1 MGDVAEPALNGYT
14 NGQTNGRTN
23 GQTNE
28 HANGHANGRHPG
40 DLFVDDRPPSVG
52 IGATNS
58 GVADMPS
65 TNSSS
70 FVSKDVAPIAIIGM
84 SCRLSGDVSSAEE
97 LWQLCSRARSGWSPI
112 PKDRWSQ
119 QGYFHPNASRTG
131 TYNAEGGHFIQ
142 EDVGLFDAPFFNISA
157 QEARSIDPQQRLLL
171 ECTYEALENAGV
183 PKETI
188 VGRNV
193 GVFVGGS
200 FSDYSLFC
208 LRDADTVP
216 AYEAT
221 GTAQSVLSNRLSY
234 YFDLKGP
241 SVTVDTACSSTL
253 SALHLACQSL
263 RSGESSQAIVGGSHL
278 NLVPEIFISM
288 SNSRYFA
295 FGFSFMRST
304 NIWRLLS
311 QAGKSFS
318 FDDKASGFGRG
329 EGIGCIVL
337 KNLDDAIADGDRI
350 RAVIRN
356 TGMNQ
361 DGRTQGISMPNGAAQ
376 AELIRS
382 VYDSAGLDV
391 NDTGYVE
398 AHGTGTKVGDPIEAA
413 ALHSVFGTGR
423 SPKDPLY
430 IGSIKSNIGHAE
442 GSSGIVAIIKTALML
457 EKGFI
462 LPNIN
467 FKKPNAAI
475 PLAKWNMKVPRTQ
488 IPWPR
493 KKRLAS
499 VNNFGFGGT
508 NCHVVLEGPPR
519 LSRSARVNN
528 QKSNG
533 VTSELLKGMGMDP
546 LPVSKLGIASH
557 KIRFLFVLSAN
568 SEKSVKAQ
576 MSDLQIYLEQRPET
590 LELSVMG
597 KLAYTLCQ
605 RRSFLTWKVAI
616 SAATSSELIHKLS
629 NPELR
634 PVSAFR
640 APKISFVF
648 TGQGAQWHAMG
659 RELMRIYPVFA
670 SAIETADEYLQS
682 LGADWSLITEL
693 SKDAES
699 SLVDQAY
706 VSQPACTAIQVALV
720 RLLSSWGIHPG
731 AVVGHSS
738 GEIAAAFAAGI
749 LSLQVCLKIA
759 YYRGLA
765 TVDFKTKYPDLRGSM
780 MAIGA
785 GQDDV
790 QPLLKGLKSGRA
802 VVACINSPSS
812 ITTSGDEEA
821 IAELQGIVEEKGFFN
836 RKLRVDMAYHSHHM
850 ELVADHYLAS
860 LKDIQPRKSAK
871 TRYFSSVTG
880 LEISGTDLGASY
892 WVKNLISPVQFSQ
905 ALGNMCLT
913 LNEAISSQQEN
924 SILVEVGPHGA
935 LEGPVKQTLKASGVT
950 LSSVEYAPTLIRN
963 KDAVETMQQ
972 LGATLFTRGQHLS
985 FEAINFPRSRDRTMG
1000 LLTDLPRYPWQ
1011 HTTRYWHQSR
1021 IADNRRFIRQ
1031 FPRNDILGALA
1042 DDSNDLEPRW
1052 RNIIRLED
1060 MPWLRDHQIQS
1071 NIVFPMA
1078 GYVTMAMEA
1087 AFQRATTRNVKFDRY
1102 EFREI
1107 SANRALIIEEST
1119 DVETMITL
1127 RPYNEGTK
1135 KSTDTWD
1142 EFRIFAWTSD
1152 KGWVEHCRGLVGVQK
1167 DKSINI
1173 VDGQRQIEAQK
1184 ESVRNQKS
1192 MMEEKC
1198 TEAVDIDKL
1207 AANLRNLGVNYG
1219 PAFQRFVECRTIDQ
1233 LAVAEVEL
1241 ADTTAMMPHKF
1252 EPELIMH
1259 PAHLDLIIQI
1269 LWPLLGAG
1277 RTGWDKIYMPS
1288 GFKRLSISPNVTKAP
1303 GSRLRVY
1310 GSSPKI
1316 SPLVVKPVELNVF
1329 ATQDSNPDDACVV
1342 LEGYTITPIHH
1353 DTSNFNSSDIRDLC
1367 YKINW
1372 EPFQV
1377 DEAPSKVEEMDI
1389 VLICEDLPTTF
1400 PLSKLQRSLEKLTGK
1415 TPLTIPL
1422 KQVKPDGKFYIM
1434 LDELNHS
1441 LLGNIRQEDFTLL
1454 KDLLASA
1461 KGILWVVEGAY
1472 LESDSPN
1479 GNMAIGL
1486 ARTVRSETALKFATI
1501 DLDQRQN
1508 GSAADASKVITD
1520 AFISIFNPSS
1530 SSEGSEMEYME
1541 RDGNIYVPR
1550 VVKDDEMSKFVHQQL
1565 RESGPEPE
1573 LQRFSQKGRPLKM
1586 TIGNPG
1592 LLDTLHFIDDY
1603 TLSTPLADNYVEIEV
1618 KAVGLNFKDVM
1629 IAMGHLANE
1638 HIGIEC
1644 SGVITQVGS
1653 AVPDLRVGDRVCAI
1667 AEGSFASYI
1676 RCRATSVSQI
1686 EDGLSFETAST
1697 IPVIWSTAYYSLV
1710 HVARLEKGESVLIHA
1725 AAGGV
1730 GQAAI
1735 ILAQMIEAEIFVT
1748 VGSAEKKAYL
1758 MTEYK
1763 IPEDRIFFS
1772 RDTSFASQIQAAT
1785 SNRGVDVVLNSLAGD
1800 ALLATWQCLAHFG
1813 RFVEIGK
1820 RDIVTNTR
1828 LEMATFAKNVT
1839 FSSVDL
1845 VVVLSERPPLMKR
1858 LLSEVFDLY
1867 RRGIVRPITPLSIYP
1882 ISDIESGFRALQSGK
1897 NLGKI
1902 AITLG
1907 EADMVK
1913 AVPPKLSDTLLRSDA
1928 SYLII
1933 GGTGG
1938 LGKSITRWMARK
1950 GAKHIILASRS
1961 SRVSDSVQTLIQDL
1975 DAEGTNVSVH
1985 QCDVAKEEDVTRLV
1999 SETADLLPI
2008 RGVIHSAMV
2017 LNDILFEK
2025 MSFDNYKNVVQP
2037 KVAGAWNLHNSLS
2050 GKELEFFIMLSS
2062 AAGIVGNKGQAA
2074 YSAANTFMNAFAQ
2087 YRVRRGLPATAIDL
2101 AAVSDV
2107 GYLADNTDRKD
2118 LVMASMG
2125 SEGVNEAELHALIA
2139 AAISNKISN
2148 SCSNHCITG
2157 LDITP
2162 GSQAPS
2168 WMLDTKFAS
2177 IRPKLDATAKSTT
2190 KVSLR
2195 QSLKQAG
2202 TIEEAEALV
2211 YSGLVDKVSA
2221 ILMIAK
2227 DEIDGRQPIA
2237 AYGLDSLV
2245 AVEIRNWVTRE
2256 TDANLQVLELL
2267 SSGSLIALSH
2277 IIVKKS
2283 ALVDP
2288 SLFGKTD
2295 DGDSG

>member
-1 MGDVAEPALNGYT
+1 MA
-14 NGQTNGRTN
+14 
-23 GQTNE
+23 
-28 HANGHANGRHPG
+28 
-40 DLFVDDRPPSVG
+40 
-52 IGATNS
+52 
-58 GVADMPS
+58 
-65 TNSSS
+65 
-70 FVSKDVAPIAIIGM
+70 
-84 SCRLSGDVSSAEE
+84 CRLSGNVSSAEE

-112 PKDRWSQ
+112 PKERWSQ

-131 TYNAEGGHFIQ
+131 TYNAEGGHFLQ

-183 PKETI
+183 PKETV
-188 VGRNV
+188 VGQNV

-200 FSDYSLFC
+200 FSDYSLYC

-241 SVTVDTACSSTL
+241 SITVDTACSSTL

-288 SNSRYFA
+288 SNSR
-295 FGFSFMRST
+295 
-304 NIWRLLS
+304 LLS
-311 QAGKSFS
+311 QTGKSLS
-318 FDDKASGFGRG
+318 FDNRASGFGRG

-337 KNLDDAIADGDRI
+337 KKLDDAIANGDRI
-350 RAVIRN
+350 RAVIRS

-361 DGRTQGISMPNGAAQ
+361 DGRTQGISMPNGTAQ

-382 VYDSAGLDV
+382 VYESAGLDV

-413 ALHSVFGTGR
+413 ALHAVFGSGR
-423 SPKDPLY
+423 SAKDPLY

-442 GSSGIVAIIKTALML
+442 GSSGIVAVIKTALML

-467 FKKPNAAI
+467 FKRPNEAI
-475 PLAKWNMKVPRTQ
+475 PLAEWNMKVPKTQ

-499 VNNFGFGGT
+499 INNFGFGGT

-519 LSRSARVNN
+519 PSKSDRINN
-528 QKSNG
+528 HKSNG
-533 VTSELLKGMGMDP
+533 TMSDSLKGLGLSP

-568 SEKSVKAQ
+568 GEKSVKAQ
-576 MSDLQIYLEQRPET
+576 MQGLQMYLEQRPET

-605 RRSFLTWKVAI
+605 RRSFLTWKVAV

-629 NPELR
+629 NPDLR
-634 PVSAFR
+634 PASAFH
-640 APKISFVF
+640 APRVSFVF

-670 SAIETADEYLQS
+670 STIELADEYLQS
-682 LGADWSLITEL
+682 LGAGWSLTDEL

-699 SLVDQAY
+699 TLVDQAY
-706 VSQPACTAIQVALV
+706 ISQPACTAIQIALV
-720 RLLSSWGIHPG
+720 RLLSSWGVHPA

-749 LSLQVCLKIA
+749 LSLKACMKIS
-759 YYRGLA
+759 YYRGIA
-765 TVDFKTKYPDLRGSM
+765 TVDFKTRYPDLRGSM

-785 GQDDV
+785 GPDDV
-790 QPLLKGLKSGRA
+790 QPLLKGLQSGRA
-802 VVACINSPSS
+802 VVACINSPTS
-812 ITTSGDEEA
+812 ITASGDEEA
-821 IAELQGIVEEKGFFN
+821 VTELQSLVEEKGFFN
-836 RKLRVDMAYHSHHM
+836 RKLRVDMAYHSHQM
-850 ELVADHYLAS
+850 ELVADAYLVS
-860 LKDIQPRKSAK
+860 LEDIQPRNSSG

-880 LEISGTDLGASY
+880 LEAGASDLGASY
-892 WVKNLISPVQFSQ
+892 WVKNLTSPVQFTQ
-905 ALGNMCLT
+905 ALRNMCLT
-913 LNEAISSQQEN
+913 LNEATSSRQEN
-924 SILVEVGPHGA
+924 SILVEVGPHAA
-935 LEGPVKQTLKASGVT
+935 LEGPVKQTLKAGGAT
-950 LSSVEYAPTLIRN
+950 LSSVEYAPTLIR
-963 KDAVETMQQ
+963 KQDAIETMQQ
-972 LGATLFTRGQHLS
+972 LGATLYTRGQHLN
-985 FEAINFPRSRDRTMG
+985 FEAINFPRSRDKTMG

-1021 IADNRRFIRQ
+1021 IGDNRRFIRQ

-1052 RNIIRLED
+1052 RNVIRLED

-1087 AFQRATTRNVKFDRY
+1087 AFQRAATRNVKFDRY

-1107 SANRALIIEEST
+1107 SANRALLIEEGIE
-1119 DVETMITL
+1119 VETMITL

-1135 KSTDTWD
+1135 KATDSFD
-1142 EFRIFAWTSD
+1142 EFRIFAWSAD
-1152 KGWVEHCRGLVGVQK
+1152 KGWVEHCRGLVGLQK
-1167 DKSINI
+1167 DKGINV
-1173 VDGQRQIEAQK
+1173 VDGQRQIEARR
-1184 ESVRNQKS
+1184 ESLRTQTS
-1192 MMEEKC
+1192 MMNEKC
-1198 TEAVDIDKL
+1198 TEVVDIAKL
-1207 AANLRNLGVNYG
+1207 AANLKNLGVYYG
-1219 PAFQRFVECRTIDQ
+1219 PAFQRFVECRTVDQ

-1241 ADTTAMMPHKF
+1241 ADTTITMPHNF

-1288 GFKRLSISPNVTKAP
+1288 GFKRLSISPKVTKTP

-1316 SPLVVKPVELNVF
+1316 SPMVSKPVELNVF
-1329 ATQDSNPDDACVV
+1329 ATQESDPDDACVV
-1342 LEGYTITPIHH
+1342 LEGYTITPVHH
-1353 DTSNFNSSDIRDLC
+1353 DTSNFNNSNVRELC
-1367 YKINW
+1367 YKMNW
-1372 EPFQV
+1372 EPVQV
-1377 DEAPSKVEEMDI
+1377 DQVPIPSNVLDMDI
-1389 VLICEDLPTTF
+1389 VIVCEDLPQTF
-1400 PLSKLQRSLEKLTGK
+1400 PLAELRHSLEGLTGK
-1415 TPLTIPL
+1415 APLTMPL
-1422 KQVKPDGKFYIM
+1422 KQVKPDGKTYIM
-1434 LDELNHS
+1434 LHELNRS
-1441 LLGNIRQEDFTLL
+1441 LLYDISPNDFALVQKLFAT
-1454 KDLLASA
+1454 A
-1461 KGILWVVEGAY
+1461 KGILWVVQGAY
-1472 LESDSPN
+1472 QESDSPD
-1479 GNMAIGL
+1479 GNMVIGL
-1486 ARTVRSETALKFATI
+1486 ARTIRAETELKFATI
-1501 DLDQRQN
+1501 DLDQRRN
-1508 GSAADASKVITD
+1508 GFAPDASKVITNV
-1520 AFISIFNPSS
+1520 FTSVFNSSS
-1530 SSEGSEMEYME
+1530 SSEGYNMEYME
-1541 RDGNIYVPR
+1541 RDGILYIPK
-1550 VVKDDEMSKFVHQQL
+1550 VVKDDEMNIFVHQQL
-1565 RESGPEPE
+1565 RESEPE
-1573 LQRFSQKGRPLKM
+1573 LQPFSQKGRPLKM
-1586 TIGNPG
+1586 TIGSPG

-1603 TLSTPLADNYVEIEV
+1603 TLSTPLAENYVEIQV
-1618 KAVGLNFKDVM
+1618 KAAGLNFKDVM

-1653 AVPDLRVGDRVCAI
+1653 AVADFKVGDRVCAI

-1686 EDGLSFETAST
+1686 DDGLSFEAAST

-1710 HVARLEKGESVLIHA
+1710 HVARLEEGESVLIHA

-1735 ILAQMIEAEIFVT
+1735 ILAQMIGAEIFVT
-1748 VGSAEKKAYL
+1748 VGSAEKKDYL

-1763 IPEDRIFFS
+1763 IPEDQIFFS

-1785 SNRGVDVVLNSLAGD
+1785 NGRGVDVVLNSLAGD

-1828 LEMATFAKNVT
+1828 LEMAPFAKNVT

-1858 LLSEVFDLY
+1858 LLSDVFGLY
-1867 RRGIVRPITPLSIYP
+1867 KKGVVRPITPLSVYSV
-1882 ISDIESGFRALQSGK
+1882 SDVESGFRSLQSGK

-1902 AITLG
+1902 AITFG
-1907 EADMVK
+1907 EEDMVK
-1913 AVPPKLSDTLLRSDA
+1913 AVPAKLSDTLLRADA

-1938 LGKSITRWMARK
+1938 LGRSITRWMARK

-1961 SRVSDSVQTLIQDL
+1961 SRVSETVQTLIQSL
-1975 DAEGTNVSVH
+1975 AAEGTEVVVR

-1999 SETADLLPI
+1999 TESTISPPI

-2025 MSFDNYKNVVQP
+2025 MGFDNYNNVIQP

-2050 GKELEFFIMLSS
+2050 ENKLDFFIMLSS
-2062 AAGIVGNKGQAA
+2062 AAGIIGNKGQAA
-2074 YSAANTFMNAFAQ
+2074 YSAANTFMNAFAK

-2107 GYLADNTDRKD
+2107 GYLAENSERKD
-2118 LVMASMG
+2118 LVMNSMG
-2125 SEGVNEAELHALIA
+2125 SEGVNEVELHALIA
-2139 AAISNKISN
+2139 AAISNKMSS

-2157 LDITP
+2157 LDIAP
-2162 GSQAPS
+2162 GSQVPS
-2168 WMLDTKFAS
+2168 WMLDAKFDP
-2177 IRPKLDATAKSTT
+2177 IRPQLDATVKSTS

-2195 QSLKQAG
+2195 QSLKQAS
-2202 TIEEAEALV
+2202 TVEEAETLV
-2211 YSGLVDKVSA
+2211 YSGLVDKVST
-2221 ILMIAK
+2221 ILMTAK

-2237 AYGLDSLV
+2237 TYGLDSLV

-2267 SSGSLIALSH
+2267 SSGSFIALSQN
-2277 IIVKKS
+2277 IVKKS

-2288 SLFGKTD
+2288 KVFGENVD
-2295 DGDSG
+2295 VGSG

>member
-1 MGDVAEPALNGYT
+1 MGDIQEPVLDGQISGGT
-14 NGQTNGRTN
+14 NGTTDG
-23 GQTNE
+23 E
-28 HANGHANGRHPG
+28 FSGRHPD
-40 DLFVDDRPPSVG
+40 DLFVSDGTQSSDVAASKPGGPNAA
-52 IGATNS
+52 ATTS
-58 GVADMPS
+58 PTPAP
-65 TNSSS
+65 
-70 FVSKDVAPIAIIGM
+70 KDVAPIAIIGM
-84 SCRLSGDVSSAEE
+84 ACRLSGNVSSAEE
-97 LWQLCSRARSGWSPI
+97 LWQLCSRARSGWSPM

-131 TYNAEGGHFIQ
+131 TYNAEGGHFLQ

-171 ECTYEALENAGV
+171 ECTYEAFENAGI
-183 PKETI
+183 PKETV
-188 VGRNV
+188 VGQNV

-263 RSGESSQAIVGGSHL
+263 RSGESSQAVVGGSHL

-288 SNSRYFA
+288 SNSR
-295 FGFSFMRST
+295 
-304 NIWRLLS
+304 LLS

-318 FDDKASGFGRG
+318 FDDRASGFGRG

-350 RAVIRN
+350 RAVIRS
-356 TGMNQ
+356 TGN
-361 DGRTQGISMPNGAAQ
+361 GRTQGISMPNGAAQ

-382 VYDSAGLDV
+382 VYESAGLDV

-398 AHGTGTKVGDPIEAA
+398 AHGTGTKVGDPIEAT
-413 ALHSVFGTGR
+413 ALNSVFGKGR
-423 SPKDPLY
+423 SIKDPLY

-442 GSSGIVAIIKTALML
+442 GSSGIVAVIKTALML

-467 FKKPNAAI
+467 FKKPNEAI
-475 PLAKWNMKVPRTQ
+475 PLAEWNMKVPKTQ
-488 IPWPR
+488 VPWPR

-508 NCHVVLEGPPR
+508 NCHVVLEGPPKPSKSDR
-519 LSRSARVNN
+519 VSA
-528 QKSNG
+528 QKPNG
-533 VTSELLKGMGMDP
+533 VVGAPAILT
-546 LPVSKLGIASH
+546 SKLGIASH
-557 KIRFLFVLSAN
+557 KIRFLFLLSAN
-568 SEKSVKAQ
+568 SEKSVTAQ
-576 MSDLQIYLEQRPET
+576 MKGLQMYLEQRPET

-629 NPELR
+629 SPDLR
-634 PVSAFR
+634 PVSAFHP
-640 APKISFVF
+640 PKIAFVF

-659 RELMRIYPVFA
+659 RELMSVYPIFA
-670 SAIETADEYLQS
+670 SVIKMADEYLES
-682 LGADWSLITEL
+682 LGSGWSLTGAFITFTPQKITFANLELDEL

-699 SLVDQAY
+699 SFVSQAY
-706 VSQPACTAIQVALV
+706 ISQPACTAIQIALV
-720 RLLSSWGIHPG
+720 RLLSSWGIRAAG
-731 AVVGHSS
+731 VVGHSS
-738 GEIAAAFAAGI
+738 GEIAGAFAAGI
-749 LSLQVCLKIA
+749 LSLKDCMKIA

-765 TVDFKTKYPDLRGSM
+765 SVDFKAKHPNLHGSM

-785 GQDDV
+785 GPDDV
-790 QPLLKGLKSGRA
+790 QPLLKGLKTGR
-802 VVACINSPSS
+802 VVIACINSPSS
-812 ITTSGDEEA
+812 ITASGDEEA
-821 IAELQGIVEEKGFFN
+821 ITELQSLVEEKGYFN
-836 RKLRVDMAYHSHHM
+836 RKLRIDMAYHSHHM
-850 ELVADHYLAS
+850 ELVADDYLAA
-860 LKDIQPRKSAK
+860 LKDIQPRNASEA
-871 TRYFSSVTG
+871 RYFSSVTG
-880 LEISGTDLGASY
+880 LEISASDLGASY
-892 WVKNLISPVQFSQ
+892 WVKNLVSPVQFAQS
-905 ALGNMCLT
+905 LRNMCLAFGKST
-913 LNEAISSQQEN
+913 PSRQEN
-924 SILVEVGPHGA
+924 IVLVEVGPHAA
-935 LEGPVKQTLKASGVT
+935 LEGPVKQTLKAGGT
-950 LSSVEYAPTLIRN
+950 TMSSAEYAPTLVRN
-963 KDAVETMQQ
+963 KDAIETMQQ
-972 LGATLFTRGQHLS
+972 LGASLCTRGHHVN
-985 FEAINFPRSRDRTMG
+985 FEAINFPRSRDKTMG

-1021 IADNRRFIRQ
+1021 IGDNRRFIRQ

-1052 RNIIRLED
+1052 RNVIRLED

-1087 AFQRATTRNVKFDRY
+1087 AFQRANSRNLKFDRY

-1107 SANRALIIEEST
+1107 SANRALLIEEST
-1119 DVETMITL
+1119 EVETMITL
-1127 RPYNEGTK
+1127 RPFNEGTK
-1135 KSTDTWD
+1135 KSNDSWD
-1142 EFRIFAWTSD
+1142 EFRIFAWTAD
-1152 KGWVEHCRGLVGVQK
+1152 KGWVEHCRGLVGLQK
-1167 DKSINI
+1167 DKSLNV
-1173 VDGQRQIEAQK
+1173 VDGQRQL
-1184 ESVRNQKS
+1184 ESRKRTMKAKTT

-1198 TEAVDIDKL
+1198 TEVVDIGKL
-1207 AANLRNLGVNYG
+1207 ASNLKSLGVYYG
-1219 PAFQRFVECRTIDQ
+1219 PAFQGFVDCRTVDQ

-1241 ADTTAMMPHKF
+1241 ADTAAAMPHHF

-1288 GFKRLSISPNVTKAP
+1288 GFKRLSISPKVTKIP

-1316 SPLVVKPVELNVF
+1316 SPAVAKPVELDVF
-1329 ATQDSNPDDACVV
+1329 ATQDSEPDEVLV
-1342 LEGYTITPIHH
+1342 ILEGYTITPVHH
-1353 DTSNFNSSDIRDLC
+1353 DTNNYNNSNVRDLC
-1367 YKINW
+1367 YKMDW
-1372 EPFQV
+1372 EPAKM
-1377 DEAPSKVEEMDI
+1377 DGSALPSEIRELDVVI
-1389 VLICEDLPTTF
+1389 ICDEDLPAKF
-1400 PLSKLQRSLEKLTGK
+1400 SVPALQRSLEGITGK
-1415 TPLTIPL
+1415 LPLTIPFR
-1422 KQVKPDGKFYIM
+1422 QVQPEAKIYIM
-1434 LDELNHS
+1434 LHEVNQSFLDSINP
-1441 LLGNIRQEDFTLL
+1441 EDFALL
-1454 KDLLASA
+1454 QKLSTTA
-1461 KGILWVVEGAY
+1461 KGILYVVQGAY
-1472 LESDSPN
+1472 QESDAPN

-1486 ARTVRSETALKFATI
+1486 ARTIRAESELKFATL
-1501 DLDQRQN
+1501 DLDRQRKE
-1508 GSAADASKVITD
+1508 SAPDAGKIILDVFLSV
-1520 AFISIFNPSS
+1520 FNSS
-1530 SSEGSEMEYME
+1530 SSLDDLELEYME
-1541 RDGNIYVPR
+1541 RNGTLYVPK
-1550 VVKDDEMSKFVHQQL
+1550 VVKDDEMNKFVHQQL
-1565 RESGPEPE
+1565 RESEPE
-1573 LQRFSQKGRPLKM
+1573 LQPLSQEGRPLKM

-1603 TLSTPLADNYVEIEV
+1603 TLSTSLAPDHVEIQV
-1618 KAVGLNFKDVM
+1618 QAAGLNFKDVM

-1653 AVPDLRVGDRVCAI
+1653 AVSDLKVGDRVCAI
-1667 AEGSFASYI
+1667 AEGSFASFI

-1686 EDGLSFETAST
+1686 DDGLSFEAAST
-1697 IPVIWSTAYYSLV
+1697 IPVIWCTAYYSLV
-1710 HVARLEKGESVLIHA
+1710 YVSRLEKGESVLIHA

-1730 GQAAI
+1730 GQSAI
-1735 ILAQMIEAEIFVT
+1735 ILAQMIGAEIFVT
-1748 VGSAEKKAYL
+1748 VGSEEKKNYL
-1758 MTEYK
+1758 MKEYK

-1772 RDTSFASQIQAAT
+1772 RDTSFAGQIQDAT
-1785 SNRGVDVVLNSLAGD
+1785 KGRGVDVVLNSLAGD

-1845 VVVLSERPPLMKR
+1845 VVVLSERPLLMKR
-1858 LLSEVFDLY
+1858 LLSDVFGLL
-1867 RRGIVRPITPLSIYP
+1867 RKGIVKPITPLSVYS
-1882 ISDIESGFRALQSGK
+1882 ISDVETGFRSLQSGK

-1902 AITLG
+1902 AITFG
-1907 EADMVK
+1907 KEDQVK
-1913 AVPPKLSDTLLRSDA
+1913 AVPAKLSDTLLRADA
-1928 SYLII
+1928 TYLII

-1938 LGKSITRWMARK
+1938 LGRSIARWMARK
-1950 GAKHIILASRS
+1950 GTKHIILASRS
-1961 SRVSDSVQTLIQDL
+1961 SRVSDSVQTLIDNL
-1975 DAEGTNVSVH
+1975 AGEGTEVLVR
-1985 QCDVAKEEDVTRLV
+1985 QCDVAKAEDVTQLV
-1999 SETADLLPI
+1999 SKSTGLPPI

-2025 MSFDNYKNVVQP
+2025 MSFDNYNNVVQP

-2050 GKELEFFIMLSS
+2050 EHELDFFIMLSS
-2062 AAGIVGNKGQAA
+2062 AAGIIGNKGQAA

-2087 YRVRRGLPATAIDL
+2087 YRVRQGLPATAIDL

-2107 GYLADNTDRKD
+2107 GYLAENTERKD
-2118 LVMASMG
+2118 LVIGSMG
-2125 SEGVNEAELHALIA
+2125 SEGVTEVELHALIA
-2139 AAISNKISN
+2139 AAISNKTSA
-2148 SCSNHCITG
+2148 SCYNHCITG
-2157 LDITP
+2157 LDILP
-2162 GSQAPS
+2162 GSQIPS
-2168 WMLDTKFAS
+2168 WMLDAKFAS
-2177 IRPKLDATAKSTT
+2177 IRPKLDANVKSTS

-2195 QSLKQAG
+2195 QSLKQAS
-2202 TIEEAEALV
+2202 TVEEAETLV
-2211 YSGLVDKVSA
+2211 YDGLVDKVST

-2237 AYGLDSLV
+2237 TYGLDSLV
-2245 AVEIRNWVTRE
+2245 AVEIRNWITRE

-2267 SSGSLIALSH
+2267 SSGSLMTLSQS
-2277 IIVKKS
+2277 IVKKS

-2288 SLFGKTD
+2288 KLFSESFEIN
-2295 DGDSG
+2295 SG